1 MSLGKI
7 VIQKEVYLINTCVS
21 LQLQEDTINRIL
33 AHYPPGTP
41 WEWFDKCSFD
51 DVLQC
56 LVNNPE
62 VMSLTN

>member
-7 VIQKEVYLINTCVS
+7 VIEKEVYLINTCVS

-33 AHYPPGTP
+33 AHYPPGTT

-51 DVLQC
+51 DVL
-56 LVNNPE
+56 
-62 VMSLTN
+62 

>member
-33 AHYPPGTP
+33 AHYPSGTP
-41 WEWFDKCSFD
+41 WEWFDECSFD
-51 DVLQC
+51 DVL
-56 LVNNPE
+56 
-62 VMSLTN
+62 